1 MTKKDASAAKPNIA
15 LALLVMATKGTF
27 AAIK

>member
-1 MTKKDASAAKPNIA
+1 MTKDASAAKPNIA

>member
-1 MTKKDASAAKPNIA
+1 MTKDASAAKPNIA
-15 LALLVMATKGTF
+15 LAFLIMATKGTF

>member
-15 LALLVMATKGTF
+15 LAFLIMTTKGSF